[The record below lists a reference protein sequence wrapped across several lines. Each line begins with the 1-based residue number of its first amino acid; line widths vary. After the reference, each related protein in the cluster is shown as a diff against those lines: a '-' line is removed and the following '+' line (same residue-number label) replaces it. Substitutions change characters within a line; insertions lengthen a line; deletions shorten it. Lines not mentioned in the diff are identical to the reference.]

1 MALINC
7 KECNNQISDT
17 ASACPKCGAPVN
29 STVATVSQKK
39 SSSSKI
45 AITVVIVLVCLV
57 GGFALLN
64 QMNISTSST
73 GESYQ
78 EKVMTVEEIEKAD
91 PTRFLSADGTWSENF
106 WGNKYTINGTVTNS
120 ATVANYKDVVINV
133 TFYTKTKSE
142 ISSKQYVLYEFVP
155 AHSTK
160 KFEWKLER
168 PNGAESLGWD
178 VSSAEAY

>member
-17 ASACPKCGAPVN
+17 ASACPKCGAPVD
-29 STVATVSQKK
+29 SKATTTPQKK

-45 AITVVIVLVCLV
+45 ALTVVIVLVCLV

-73 GESYQ
+73 GGSYQ

-91 PTRFLSADGTWSENF
+91 PTRFLDASGSWSENF

-133 TFYTKTKSE
+133 TFYTKTKTE
-142 ISSKQYVLYEFVP
+142 ISTKQYVLDEFVP

-168 PNGAESLGWD
+168 PNGAEGLGWD
-178 VSSAEAY
+178 VVSAVAY